1 MIKFQF
7 AQTQLGTNV
16 GVVVSRTS
24 LRLTLPYPV
33 QVDHKRSQT
42 HRK

>member
-7 AQTQLGTNV
+7 PQTQLGTNV
-16 GVVVSRTS
+16 GVVVSRTG
-24 LRLTLPYPV
+24 LRLTLPHPV
-33 QVDHKRSQT
+33 QVHHKGSQT